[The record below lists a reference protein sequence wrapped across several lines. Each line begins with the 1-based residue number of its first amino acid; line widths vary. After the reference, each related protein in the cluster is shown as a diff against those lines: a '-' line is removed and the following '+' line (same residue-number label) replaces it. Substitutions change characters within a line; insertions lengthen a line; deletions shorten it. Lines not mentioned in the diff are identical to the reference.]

1 MYYLARHDFAV
12 DAADVDAGVEAG
24 FVVGVDHVA
33 PKCLI
38 GTGSAVVWSLE
49 KEKKRKMHPTVET
62 LARHALPSFCI
73 ELVVKS
79 SRMPSFVYL

>member
-1 MYYLARHDFAV
+1 LYYLARHDFAV

-49 KEKKRKMHPTVET
+49 KKMHPTVET